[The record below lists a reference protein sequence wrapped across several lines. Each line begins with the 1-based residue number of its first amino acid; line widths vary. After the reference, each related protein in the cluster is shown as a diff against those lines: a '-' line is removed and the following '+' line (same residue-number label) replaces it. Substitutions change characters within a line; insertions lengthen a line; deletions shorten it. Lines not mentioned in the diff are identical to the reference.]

1 MLVRRKAAN
10 AAGEVVG
17 SNSLSAHLLPASW
30 DSDRLAAE
38 LATHA
43 RRSIQ
48 QVVRD
53 MAAES
58 LRTGHV
64 FGFEFDGHPVKL
76 LIRAKEGLAY
86 IAIGATGITNATTF
100 ALLLNSIPDI
110 RADDW
115 MPEPGGVA
123 GFQPDY
129 GEILW
134 SAMLPPATQALLLE
148 ATD

>member
-76 LIRAKEGLAY
+76 LIR
-86 IAIGATGITNATTF
+86 
-100 ALLLNSIPDI
+100 IPDI

-115 MPEPGGVA
+115 MPEPGCRGI
-123 GFQPDY
+123 P
-129 GEILW
+129 
-134 SAMLPPATQALLLE
+134 T
-148 ATD
+148 